1 MSGHSKWSQIKHKKA
16 KTDAAR
22 GKAFSKTIR
31 LITVAARQGGGN
43 PETNARLRIAIQK
56 AREMNMPQENI
67 EKAIKRGTGELE
79 GINYEEVIY
88 EGYAPGGVAVMV
100 EATTDNRNR
109 TTAEIRHIFSRRG
122 GSLAESGS
130 VSWIF
135 ERKGLISFEKDNI
148 DEEELMMV
156 AIEAGA
162 EDIEEGESII
172 DVITSPSDFER
183 VREAIEHAGI
193 PYVLA
198 QVTMLPKTRV
208 NLEGKTAQQVLE
220 LIDALEEHDDVQE
233 VYSNFEIAD
242 EILESLSS

>member
-22 GKAFSKTIR
+22 GKAFSKVTR

-43 PETNARLRIAIQK
+43 PETNASLRIAIQK

-79 GINYEEVIY
+79 GVNYEEVIY

-122 GSLAESGS
+122 GTLAESGS

-135 ERKGLISFEKDNI
+135 ERKGLISFEKEDV

-162 EDIEEGESII
+162 EDIEEGESTI
-172 DVITSPSDFER
+172 DVITPSDFDR

>member
-22 GKAFSKTIR
+22 GKAFSKVIR

>member
-1 MSGHSKWSQIKHKKA
+1 
-16 KTDAAR
+16 
-22 GKAFSKTIR
+22 
-31 LITVAARQGGGN
+31 
-43 PETNARLRIAIQK
+43 
-56 AREMNMPQENI
+56 
-67 EKAIKRGTGELE
+67 
-79 GINYEEVIY
+79 
-88 EGYAPGGVAVMV
+88 MV

-122 GSLAESGS
+122 GTLAESGS

-135 ERKGLISFEKDNI
+135 ERKGLISFEKEDV

-162 EDIEEGESII
+162 EDIEEGESTI
-172 DVITSPSDFER
+172 DVITPPSDFDR

>member
-22 GKAFSKTIR
+22 GKAFSKVIR

-135 ERKGLISFEKDNI
+135 ERKGLISFEKDSV